1 MFLIFF
7 EFFTS
12 MNHQVFAQASNFVN
26 VKAVLLGESKV
37 GKTSLAKHF
46 TTGSF
51 DDNSTVTISAS
62 CYSKDLIADINV
74 PVKFYVWDT
83 AGQEQFRSISPIYYR
98 SSHVAIIVFDVTALP
113 SLEVCNFWVN
123 ELKENGPTDIPIIV
137 AANKSDLEM
146 FRQIS
151 VEDCQAF
158 ADSIGAKL
166 FETSAV
172 TGKGVNELF
181 DTAFRMGYKFSKSQ
195 KNQPKTES
203 ALQQPKDD
211 EKSCC

>member
-1 MFLIFF
+1 
-7 EFFTS
+7 
-12 MNHQVFAQASNFVN
+12 MNHQVFAQASGFVN

-51 DDNSTVTISAS
+51 DDSSAVTISAS
-62 CYSKDLIADINV
+62 CYSKDLVADINV

-98 SSHVAIIVFDVTALP
+98 SSHVAIIVFDITSLP

-123 ELKENGPTDIPIIV
+123 ELKENGPPGIPIV
-137 AANKSDLEM
+137 VVANKLDLEM

-151 VEDCQAF
+151 IEDCQAF
-158 ADSIGAKL
+158 ADSIGATL

-172 TGKGVNELF
+172 TGKGVSEVF
-181 DTAFRMGYKFSKSQ
+181 DAAFRLGYRFSKTQ
-195 KNQPKTES
+195 KNQPKPS
-203 ALQQPKDD
+203 DGLQQQTEEQ
-211 EKSCC
+211 EKGCC

>member
-1 MFLIFF
+1 M
-7 EFFTS
+7 
-12 MNHQVFAQASNFVN
+12 
-26 VKAVLLGESKV
+26 
-37 GKTSLAKHF
+37 
-46 TTGSF
+46 
-51 DDNSTVTISAS
+51 
-62 CYSKDLIADINV
+62 

-98 SSHVAIIVFDVTALP
+98 SSHVAIIVFDVTSLP

-123 ELKENGPTDIPIIV
+123 ELKENGPTDVPIIV